1 MPEMSM
7 KAKAEIAAMFTV
19 TVITPL
25 QRCLELAR
33 PCGVAINAKQTIA
46 IAVKYPMRSAAIV
59 ISSPPVWNDAGG
71 TGEKK
76 LCPTSQRRLRV
87 KWNYSRPTSGQAL
100 ALCTYAVPR
109 PENYF
114 LYVAKSLMWLAPR
127 AGFEPATNR
136 LTVVLAS

>member
-1 MPEMSM
+1 MIGAGATLWGCDQRQTDDRNRREVSNE
-7 KAKAEIAAMFTV
+7 KCCHRY
-19 TVITPL
+19 L
-25 QRCLELAR
+25 QPA
-33 PCGVAINAKQTIA
+33 
-46 IAVKYPMRSAAIV
+46 
-59 ISSPPVWNDAGG
+59 WNDAGG
-71 TGEKK
+71 TGEK

-87 KWNYSRPTSGQAL
+87 KWNYSRPGQAL